1 MALQRPHKGM
11 KTGWCRERATTRV
24 APTTGLPEPIF
35 IAITMALQRP
45 HKGMKTGWCRERATT
60 RLLVNITKFLLPSS
74 QRSTAPTTGLPEPI
88 FIAITMAL
96 QRPHRGDENGLV
108 PGTGNH
114 KGCPYTGLPEPIFIA
129 ITMALQRPP
138 GWCRER
144 ATTRVAPTTGLPEP
158 IFIAMKGYSA
168 NCEKAFDRLTLTPR
182 GPAARRGRLPPPQAP
197 HTSLPAPPH
206 EQG

>member
-1 MALQRPHKGM
+1 MALKLVKQHLASSLVCQAGGDSPITLMVLAKATYPLGDEKLRS
-11 KTGWCRERATTRV
+11 WCRKNGQAILPAPPHWRCTPATAKQVLKSELVGADATRV

-45 HKGMKTGWCRERATT
+45 HKGMKT
-60 RLLVNITKFLLPSS
+60 
-74 QRSTAPTTGLPEPI
+74 
-88 FIAITMAL
+88 
-96 QRPHRGDENGLV
+96 
-108 PGTGNH
+108 
-114 KGCPYTGLPEPIFIA
+114 
-129 ITMALQRPP
+129 